1 MDNKQITIAAVC
13 AMLILL
19 TLVFACSKGCEKKE
33 SPSKRVTVTQENP
46 KDNTIIEEDYEEK
59 PSYQSSYSSGG
70 ENTSFYVQ
78 EDAQPPALLTEAD
91 IKSIQKRRQKSRE
104 KLSKNAVEWLK
115 NKTNDPRF
123 CQQTIEKY
131 KIKSHQGFVNGSYAF
146 MNKDYKTAI
155 KFFNE
160 TIKDPEASAI
170 TKYFALQNMMNIAYE
185 TKDLELYF
193 IAARMNALI
202 CAKEDLSILGIEK
215 STHQLDWVEKV
226 EKSLKAR
233 NDPKYFEECVKMKLD
248 FYKYGMKREQ
258 AEREVKKDI
267 ELYSNLYK
275 ELIE

>member
-13 AMLILL
+13 GMLMLL
-19 TLVFACSKGCEKKE
+19 LLVFACSKGCGKKE
-33 SPSKRVTVTQENP
+33 TPIKKPIVTP
-46 KDNTIIEEDYEEK
+46 KTSTVGTVIEDDYHEK
-59 PSYQSSYSSGG
+59 EYSSYSSSSGG
-70 ENTSFYVQ
+70 GSSSFYQ
-78 EDAQPPALLTEAD
+78 EDAQPPALLTEED
-91 IKSIQKRRQKSRE
+91 IRNIQRRREKSRE
-104 KLSKNAVEWLK
+104 KLSKNAIEWLK

-123 CQQTIEKY
+123 CQQTLEKY

-146 MNKDYKTAI
+146 MKKDYKNAI

-160 TIKDPEASAI
+160 TIKDPNASVI

-193 IAARMNALI
+193 IAARMNALM

>member
-13 AMLILL
+13 GMLMLL
-19 TLVFACSKGCEKKE
+19 LLVFACSKGCGKKE
-33 SPSKRVTVTQENP
+33 TPIKKPIVTP
-46 KDNTIIEEDYEEK
+46 KASNVGTVIEDDYHEK
-59 PSYQSSYSSGG
+59 EYSSYSSSSGG
-70 ENTSFYVQ
+70 GSSSSFYQ
-78 EDAQPPALLTEAD
+78 EDAQPPALLTEED
-91 IKSIQKRRQKSRE
+91 IRNIQRRRERSRE
-104 KLSKNAVEWLK
+104 KLSKNAIEWLK

-123 CQQTIEKY
+123 CQQTLEKY

-146 MNKDYKTAI
+146 MKKDYKTAI

-160 TIKDPEASAI
+160 TIKDPNASVI

-193 IAARMNALI
+193 IAARMNALM

>member
-1 MDNKQITIAAVC
+1 MDNKQITIAAIC
-13 AMLILL
+13 GMLLLL
-19 TLVFACSKGCEKKE
+19 TLVFACSKGCGSKE
-33 SPSKRVTVTQENP
+33 SPIKKVTVTHETP
-46 KDNTIIEEDYEEK
+46 KVNTIIEKDYDK
-59 PSYQSSYSSGG
+59 TPQSQSSYSGG
-70 ENTSFYVQ
+70 NSSFYIQ
-78 EDAQPPALLTEAD
+78 EDVQPPALLTEED
-91 IKSIQKRRQKSRE
+91 INNIKKRRQQSRE
-104 KLSKNAVEWLK
+104 KLNKNAIEWLK

-123 CQQTIEKY
+123 CQQTLEKY
-131 KIKSHQGFVNGSYAF
+131 KVKSHQGFVNGSYAF
-146 MNKDYKTAI
+146 MKKDYKNAI
-155 KFFNE
+155 KYFNE
-160 TIKDPEASAI
+160 TIKDPNASVI

-193 IAARMNALI
+193 IAARMNALM

-233 NDPKYFEECVKMKLD
+233 NDPKYFAECVKMKLD
-248 FYKYGMKREQ
+248 FYKYGMEKEQ